1 MKTNKKMQVDLNGKV
16 TVITGGGGV
25 LGRAMALEFAQN
37 GAKVVISDRVL
48 SSLDATSAE
57 IRKAAKECIAVQA
70 DITDKEQTA
79 KLMDTAVKQYG
90 GLDILVNNAGVNG
103 GPEERKNF
111 WEYSDDLWEK
121 IIGIDLGGVYYC
133 SKPAAR
139 YMIEH
144 GGGCIINIASV
155 TGIVP
160 LRLQCAYAAA
170 KAGVVN
176 LSKAMALELAEKGVR
191 VNVIAPGSVMTP
203 QLQEVF
209 YDNRERREALLSHIP
224 QHRPGDPGDIAAM
237 ACFLASGDADYLTG
251 SVHVVDGGWICGYSR
266 DFLNK

>member
-1 MKTNKKMQVDLNGKV
+1 MKTSKKIQVDLSGKV
-16 TVITGGGGV
+16 VIVTGGGGV
-25 LGRAMALEFAQN
+25 IGRAMALEFARN
-37 GAKVVISDRVL
+37 DAKVVITDREP
-48 SSLDATSAE
+48 SLLEATGAAIRE
-57 IRKAAKECIAVQA
+57 IGKECITVQA
-70 DITDKEQTA
+70 DICDKA
-79 KLMDTAVKQYG
+79 RIADLMNVTVKQYG
-90 GLDILVNNAGVNG
+90 GINILVNNAGVNG
-103 GPEERKNF
+103 GPEDRKNF

-121 IIGIDLGGVYYC
+121 IIGIDLSGIYYC

-139 YMIEH
+139 YMIDH
-144 GGGCIINIASV
+144 GGGCIINVASV

-170 KAGVVN
+170 KAGVIN

-191 VNVIAPGSVMTP
+191 VNVIAPGSVMTE

-209 YDNRERREALLSHIP
+209 YNNKERKEALLSHIP

-237 ACFLASGDADYLTG
+237 ACFLASDDADYLTG

-266 DFLNK
+266 DF